1 MAMDKI
7 TFRRILKW
15 GFLNFFR
22 NGLVSAATVL
32 VISLSIF
39 MIGSVI
45 VGSAFLSGIISSL
58 EEKVDI
64 SAYFKTGAPEEQIL
78 ALKKDLEALP
88 EVRAVK
94 YISAD
99 EALAAFRE
107 RHIGD
112 EAILQSLEVV
122 GANPFSSSLEIK
134 AHDSSKYDAISKFL
148 EKGSYGGILD
158 ADSSGQ
164 KKITYRQN
172 QFVIDRLSSLLST
185 SRRIGF
191 AVSLI
196 LAVIALMVAYSTVRL
211 AIYNSRDEI
220 SVMQL
225 VGASRAFIRGPFL
238 VEGIIHGIIASFFTL
253 ALLYPAF
260 WLMGNKT
267 SALFGGVNVFQYF
280 LSNILQIFFI
290 LLVAGVLLGVLSAY
304 IAIRRYLKV

>member
-1 MAMDKI
+1 MDKI

-22 NGLVSAATVL
+22 NGVVSAATVL

>member
-1 MAMDKI
+1 MAMDQI

-22 NGLVSAATVL
+22 NGVVSFATVL
-32 VISLSIF
+32 VMSLSIF

-58 EEKVDI
+58 EEKVDV
-64 SAYFKTGAPEEQIL
+64 SAYFKTAAPEAQIL
-78 ALKKDLEALP
+78 SLKKDLEALP

-94 YISAD
+94 FISAD
-99 EALAAFRE
+99 EALATFRE
-107 RHIGD
+107 RHVGD
-112 EAILQSLEVV
+112 DAILQSLEVV
-122 GANPFSSSLEIK
+122 GANPFSPSLEIK
-134 AHDSSKYDAISKFL
+134 AKDSSKYDAISKFL
-148 EKGSYGGILD
+148 EKGQYSGILD
-158 ADSSGQ
+158 ADSSGA

-196 LAVIALMVAYSTVRL
+196 LAIIALMVAYSTVRL

-260 WLMGNKT
+260 WLIGAKT

-280 LSNILQIFFI
+280 LSNIFQIFFI
-290 LLVAGVLLGVLSAY
+290 LLVSGMLLGVLSAY
-304 IAIRRYLKV
+304 IAIRRYLRV

>member
-22 NGLVSAATVL
+22 NGVVSAATVL

-238 VEGIIHGIIASFFTL
+238 VEGVIHGIIASFFSL

-290 LLVAGVLLGVLSAY
+290 LLVAGVLLGVLSAF

>member
-15 GFLNFFR
+15 GFLSFFR
-22 NGLVSAATVL
+22 NGVVSAATVL

-39 MIGSVI
+39 MIGAVV
-45 VGSAFLSGIISSL
+45 VGSTFLSGIISSL
-58 EEKVDI
+58 EEKVDV
-64 SAYFKTGAPEEQIL
+64 SAYFKTSAPEARIL
-78 ALKKDLEALP
+78 SLKKDLEALP

-99 EALAAFRE
+99 EALLAFRE
-107 RHIGD
+107 RHAGD
-112 EAILQSLEVV
+112 DAILQSLEVV

-134 AHDSSKYDAISKFL
+134 ARDPSKYDAISKFL
-148 EKGSYGGILD
+148 EKGSYGDILD

-211 AIYNSRDEI
+211 AIYNYRDEI

-238 VEGIIHGIIASFFTL
+238 VEGVIHGIIASFFTL
-253 ALLYPAF
+253 VLLYPAF
-260 WLMGNKT
+260 WLIGKKT
-267 SALFGGVNVFQYF
+267 SVLFGGINIFQYF
-280 LSNILQIFFI
+280 VSNIFQIFFI

>member
-1 MAMDKI
+1 M
-7 TFRRILKW
+7 
-15 GFLNFFR
+15 
-22 NGLVSAATVL
+22 VSAATVL

>member
-22 NGLVSAATVL
+22 NGVVSAATVL